1 MGDEKNVL
9 LYLTTAI
16 YQSKQNSIDSS
27 ILGNCA
33 EFFKFYNFSQCLD
46 FKKKRINRLRQ
57 NTSLKMT

>member
-33 EFFKFYNFSQCLD
+33 EFFKFYIFSQCLD
-46 FKKKRINRLRQ
+46 
-57 NTSLKMT
+57 